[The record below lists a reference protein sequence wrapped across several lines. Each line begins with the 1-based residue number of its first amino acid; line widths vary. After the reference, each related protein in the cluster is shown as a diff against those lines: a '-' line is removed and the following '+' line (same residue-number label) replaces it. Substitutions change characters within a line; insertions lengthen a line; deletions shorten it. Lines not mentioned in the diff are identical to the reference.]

1 LLILSSIRLNHQH
14 LLTQDLI
21 QGCIKGR
28 TQAQKALYTSFLPY
42 LLTIVRRYGTR
53 SADERDAV
61 QEIFI
66 EVFTNLPKYDPNKGA
81 LKTWIR
87 TLAVRKLIKLNRN
100 LKNNIE
106 LAYDEGIEE
115 RVEHEI
121 DYQKHDPSYILKAIA
136 NLPEGYRV
144 VFNLFEVDGY
154 SHEDIA
160 SMLDI
165 STASSRS
172 QLSRAKAALRKTLKT
187 QTDHV

>member
-1 LLILSSIRLNHQH
+1 
-14 LLTQDLI
+14 LTQDILK
-21 QGCIKGR
+21 GCIKGR
-28 TQAQKALYTSFLPY
+28 TQAQEALYTSFLPY

-53 SADERDAV
+53 SADEADAV

-66 EVFTNLPKYDPNKGA
+66 EIFSKLANYDSTKGT

-100 LKNNIE
+100 LKNKIE
-106 LAYDEGIEE
+106 LSYDDGIQ
-115 RVEHEI
+115 VMTDHEI

-154 SHEDIA
+154 PHEDIA
-160 SMLDI
+160 SMLSI

-172 QLSRAKAALRKTLKT
+172 QLSRAKAALRKTLKS
-187 QTDHV
+187 QTDRV